1 MKRSSDK
8 IKRILNEPSYWVEGV
23 NGTLYDSIVNY
34 MEDNNLNR
42 TELSKHLGISKGRV
56 SQILNDGE
64 INFSIEKLVEISLKI
79 NKYPIFELK
88 DTEEHIKDVSNYRE
102 VINFENNYFVVERT
116 KKETTSFSN
125 NKTISIA
132 I

>member
-88 DTEEHIKDVSNYRE
+88 DREEHIKDVSNYRE